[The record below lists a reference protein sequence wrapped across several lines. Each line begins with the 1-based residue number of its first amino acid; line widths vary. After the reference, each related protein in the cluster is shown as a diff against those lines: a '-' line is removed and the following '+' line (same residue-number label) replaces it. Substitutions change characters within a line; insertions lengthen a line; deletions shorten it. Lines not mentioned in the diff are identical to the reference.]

1 MKQFLPLLLL
11 LWLAC
16 SNEESESDNN
26 IFEYN
31 EYDFL
36 EVRINPGALKLI
48 VNDPNFEVSGS

>member
-48 VNDPNFEVSGS
+48 VNDPNF